1 MSQLL
6 LVRTLASSPPTKLVF
21 AIFSSIEKG
30 SSGPRGDTRR
40 SLFSPDAGSKSFQ
53 RHLLERVARIPRC
66 PPSRNRPAS
75 DAEGRGAIHAPEC
88 QNRSSCRP
96 GWRLGA
102 CLYAIHSKRV
112 SAAIHESSGA
122 RAASPRTRRCDDRGT
137 AGALRRN
144 EPCSCGRFSPE
155 CHRPNNNSDRTT
167 KSEPERRQF
176 SAKRLLH
183 PRDGE
188 KKREVAAEAAI
199 AFPRRRMFRSS
210 TRERDW
216 AQADCL
222 PGIASACIRSRFSRP
237 KRANGGLQPAPPEE
251 AGAASAG

>member
-6 LVRTLASSPPTKLVF
+6 LARTLASPPPTTLVF

-53 RHLLERVARIPRC
+53 RHLLERVPRMPRY

-75 DAEGRGAIHAPEC
+75 NAEGGGAIHAPEC
-88 QNRSSCRP
+88 QNPFSCRP
-96 GWRLGA
+96 KWRLGA
-102 CLYAIHSKRV
+102 CLFAIHSKPA
-112 SAAIHESSGA
+112 SAATHESSGA
-122 RAASPRTRRCDDRGT
+122 RAASPRTPRCDDRGR
-137 AGALRRN
+137 AGALRPN
-144 EPCSCGRFSPE
+144 EPCSCGRSLLE
-155 CHRPNNNSDRTT
+155 CRQPDNNSDRTT
-167 KSEPERRQF
+167 KSAPERRQF

-188 KKREVAAEAAI
+188 KQREAAGEAAI

-210 TRERDW
+210 IRGHGV
-216 AQADCL
+216 APAGCL
-222 PGIASACIRSRFSRP
+222 PGIASACIR
-237 KRANGGLQPAPPEE
+237 N
-251 AGAASAG
+251 